1 MEKLFFNDIKMIL
14 NTAQRFAVNA
24 IEGPLMVIAGPGTGK
39 TQLLSARVGNILEKT
54 DMMPENV
61 LCLTFTDSATVA
73 MRKRLIKFMGST
85 AYRVPIF
92 TFHSFCQKVIT
103 DYQNEMGISYLEPI
117 SELES
122 IEIYNVIIDNFA
134 LGNPLKNYKVPY
146 FYRKDFV
153 SLNKLLKQERLTKEN
168 LIPIINQR
176 IEALPFDPELLYK
189 VNRGNFKKGDLNPT
203 KYNEALDKLNKLKA
217 AIETC
222 YAYRDK
228 MLETGRYDF
237 DDMILWVIELLSNND
252 FALLRYQ
259 EQYQYIMVDEYQDTN
274 KAQNELIL
282 LLASYWESPNLMVV
296 GDDDQSIY
304 RFQGANV
311 ENLHAFESKYT
322 NELNKVVLSENY
334 RSSQPI
340 LDASSYVINNNTT
353 RLIPNKNLEAKKTD
367 LLSQNVPEIIECAN
381 EFYEAAFILNT
392 IKEAKNRGIA
402 YSEIAIIYRNH
413 NQANVIKSC
422 LSTHNI
428 PFYLK
433 RRIDILTSPL
443 ISNILEL
450 LNYVSDEKNKP
461 YQGEHRLFKIL
472 HFDFWEINPADLAKI
487 AYYIKKEGLKWREC
501 LNGILKNTALKAMI
515 SENTC
520 IRVSKLAEDIEYWI
534 GKAFNF
540 PLQQFF
546 EKIIAKGGILSYVL
560 QAPNK
565 VFLLQILQ
573 TFFDHLKNETRKN
586 PSLNLERYLKSIKLM
601 IDNAIFL
608 EAEEIIEKGDGINLL
623 TAHASK
629 GLEFEMVFIAG
640 CNEKYWDKTKD
651 RLPFGIRDVIVKNE
665 DSLMEENRRLFYVAC
680 TRAKS
685 YLYICYN
692 NLNLELKDLQESVFV
707 NELFES
713 SLPLRKKALISDA
726 EILEIQI
733 AQFGVD
739 EPDKNFEPIDKEFL
753 NKFTEDY
760 VLSAT
765 HLDNYLEC
773 PIRFYYRNLLQIPS
787 AKTEPLS
794 FGNAIHKALELFF
807 KTMLSHPQKIYPSLE
822 QFVYWF
828 KMDLE
833 RNRDSF
839 LPEHFD
845 RTLEYGCEKV
855 LPQLYNKFLPEWDE
869 NKNRE
874 PEKNLA
880 DIVVN
885 NVPIKGK
892 LDQLL
897 FEDKNLVS
905 VIDFKTGQF
914 NSAKKKTLLPPVIG
928 IDPKLATYE
937 ELYGGN
943 YWRQIAFYHLLI
955 NNDPLHTYRTVSGEM
970 FFVEPDKKGEFTR
983 EKIFIQPE
991 ELKFTE
997 KLIAEVYA
1005 KIKNHEFSEGCG
1017 KKDCEWCNFNTYY
1030 LKRKVYSSETLMEED
1045 RGD

>member
-1 MEKLFFNDIKMIL
+1 MEKHFFNDIKMIL
-14 NTAQRFAVNA
+14 NDAQSSAVNA

-122 IEIYNVIIDNFA
+122 IEIYNAIIDDFE
-134 LGNPLKNYKVPY
+134 LGNPLKNYKLPY
-146 FYRKDFV
+146 QYRKDFV
-153 SLNKLLKQERLTKEN
+153 NLNKLLKQERITKDN
-168 LIPIINQR
+168 LFPIIDQR
-176 IEALPFDPELLYK
+176 IEELPFDPQYLYK
-189 VNRGNFKKGDLNPT
+189 VNRGKFKKGDLNPT
-203 KYNEALDKLNKLKA
+203 LYDKALEKLKKLKA
-217 AIETC
+217 AVETC
-222 YAYRDK
+222 YVYRDK
-228 MLETGRYDF
+228 MQETGRYDF
-237 DDMILWVIELLSNND
+237 DDMILWVIELLTNNEY
-252 FALLRYQ
+252 ALLRYQ

-311 ENLHAFESKYT
+311 ENLHAFESKFA

-340 LDASSYVINNNTT
+340 LDSSSHVINNNTT
-353 RLIPNKNLEAKKTD
+353 RLIPNKNLVSKKAD
-367 LLSQNVPEIIECAN
+367 LLSKAAPEIIECTN
-381 EFYEAAFILNT
+381 EFYEAAFILNK
-392 IKEAKNRGIA
+392 ILDAKNQGIPF
-402 YSEIAIIYRNH
+402 SEIAIIYRNH
-413 NQANVIKSC
+413 NQANIIKSC
-422 LSTHNI
+422 LSTYGV
-428 PFYLK
+428 PYYLR

-443 ISNILEL
+443 ITNILEL
-450 LNYVSDEKNKP
+450 LKYIAEEKNKP

-472 HFDFWEINPADLAKI
+472 HFDFWEIAPADLAKI
-487 AYYIKKEGLKWREC
+487 AFYIKKERKNWRDC
-501 LNGILKNTALKAMI
+501 LNGLAKNTELKALI
-515 SENTC
+515 SESTS
-520 IRVSKLAEDIEYWI
+520 IRVAKLAEDIEYWI

-565 VFLLQILQ
+565 VFLLQVLQ

-586 PSLNLERYLKSIKLM
+586 PSLTLERYLKLINLM
-601 IDNAIFL
+601 IDNGIFL
-608 EAEEIIEKGDGINLL
+608 EAEEIIEKGDGVNLL

-629 GLEFEMVFIAG
+629 GLEFEMVFVAG
-640 CNEKYWDKTKD
+640 CNEKFWDKTKD
-651 RLPFGIRDVIVKNE
+651 RLPFSIREVIIKNE

-685 YLYICYN
+685 FLFVSYN
-692 NLNLELKDLQESVFV
+692 NQNLELKDLQESVFV
-707 NELFES
+707 NEFYES
-713 SLPLRKKALISDA
+713 GIPEKNKAIISEA
-726 EILEIQI
+726 EIMEIQI
-733 AQFGVD
+733 SQFGVD
-739 EPDKNFEPIDKEFL
+739 EPDKNFEPIDQEFL

-773 PIRFYYRNLLQIPS
+773 PVRFYYRNLLQIPS

-807 KTMLSHPQKIYPSLE
+807 KTMLSHPDKLYPSLE
-822 QFVYWF
+822 QLVYWF

-839 LPEHFD
+839 LPESFE
-845 RTLEYGCEKV
+845 RNMEYGCEKV
-855 LPQLYNKFLPEWDE
+855 LPQLYNKFLPEWNE

-897 FEDKNLVS
+897 FEDKNSVS

-914 NSAKKKTLLPPVIG
+914 SSAKKKTLLPPVIG
-928 IDPKLATYE
+928 INPEGATFE

-955 NNDPLHTYRTVSGEM
+955 NNDPLHQYRTVSGEM

-997 KLIAEVYA
+997 KLIAEVYT
-1005 KIKNHEFSEGCG
+1005 KIKNHEFSVGCG

-1030 LKRKVYSSETLMEED
+1030 LKRQIYSSETLMQGDED
-1045 RGD
+1045 